1 MKNVIVTGA
10 AGFIGSHLTEKLL
23 NMGITVIGIDD
34 LSAGKEE
41 NMDIFSYHPN
51 FTFFQNDVTN
61 YGSMKCIFENIDT
74 VFHLAAS
81 KKTVCLKD
89 PMRDLEVNAKGTY
102 NMLLL
107 SEQFGVNKFVHA
119 STGSVYGE
127 SVNEVQDENFHISPC
142 SFYGISKFAGE
153 RYVNLFNKHRGLDTT
168 ILRFFHVYGSKQDAG
183 EFGGVIAIFS
193 HKFKNNEPV
202 TIFGD
207 GKQQRY
213 FTHVSDVVESCI
225 LSATNPI
232 SEGQIYN
239 VACDN
244 PIGLLTATEI
254 LADILGVN
262 PEINFEDWTVGDIK
276 YFNTDNTKIKKELG
290 IRFKTFQE
298 GIKKINPK
306 GGGI

>member
-1 MKNVIVTGA
+1 MGDKMRRIVVTGC
-10 AGFIGSHLTEKLL
+10 AGFIGSHLTQSLL
-23 NMGITVIGIDD
+23 NIGMHVSGIDN
-34 LSAGKEE
+34 LSSGKAE
-41 NMDIFSYHPN
+41 NMKEFIEHPN
-51 FTFFQNDVTN
+51 FTFFENDVTN
-61 YGSMKCIFENIDT
+61 YGSMKAIFKDIDT

-127 SVNEVQDENFHISPC
+127 SVNEIQDENFHINPC

-153 RYVNLFNKHRGLDTT
+153 RYVNLFNQHRGMNTT
-168 ILRFFHVYGSKQDAG
+168 ILRFHHVYGSKQDVG
-183 EFGGVIAIFS
+183 EHGGVLAIFS

-213 FTHVSDVVESCI
+213 FTHVSDVVDACI
-225 LSATNPI
+225 RSVTNPI
-232 SEGQIYN
+232 SEGQTYN
-239 VACDN
+239 VACDS

-254 LADILGVN
+254 LADTLGVK
-262 PEINFEDWTVGDIK
+262 PVIEFEDWTVGDIK
-276 YFNTDNTKIKKELG
+276 YFNTSNNKIKKELG
-290 IRFKTFQE
+290 MRFKKFTE
-298 GIKKINPK
+298 GVKEL
-306 GGGI
+306 

>member
-1 MKNVIVTGA
+1 MENVIVTGC
-10 AGFIGSHLTEKLL
+10 AGFIGSHLTQKLL
-23 NMGITVIGIDD
+23 DTGLIVSGIDD
-34 LSAGKEE
+34 LSVGKHD
-41 NMDIFSYHPN
+41 NMKGFIDNPN
-51 FTFFQNDVTN
+51 FTFFENDVTN
-61 YGSMKCIFENIDT
+61 YGSMKAIFNNIDT

-81 KKTVCLKD
+81 KKTICLKD

-102 NMLLL
+102 NLLLL
-107 SEQFGVNKFVHA
+107 SEQFGIKKFVHA

-127 SVNEVQDENFHISPC
+127 SINEVQDENFHISPC

-153 RYVNLFNKHRGLDTT
+153 RYVNLFNKHRGLNTA
-168 ILRFFHVYGSKQDAG
+168 ILRFHHVAGKRQDSG
-183 EFGGVIAIFS
+183 THGGVLAIFAE
-193 HKFKNNEPV
+193 KLRNNAPI

-232 SEGQIYN
+232 SEGQTYN

-254 LADILGVN
+254 LADTIGVK

-276 YFNTDNTKIKKELG
+276 YFNINNYKIKKELG
-290 IRFKTFQE
+290 ISFKKYVDWVKE
-298 GIKKINPK
+298 I
-306 GGGI
+306 